1 MTKLWPNRRRRGFT
15 LIEVM
20 VVLVLV
26 AVLSGVMIAE
36 MAGTFEDALLRSTGR
51 EVISICA
58 LASSRSI
65 TLLQPH
71 TVVIDPRENRYAIE
85 RPQLEKENRAGS
97 RTLRDTHGG
106 EGQFDP
112 RIQIDIR
119 NPRRAGTEEENASRG
134 QSPPSPE
141 AQPGAITFYP
151 DGTADAREILL
162 RDRTGVELTLRVNPV
177 TSRVRVVESEQE

>member
-1 MTKLWPNRRRRGFT
+1 MTKLRPNRRRRGFT

-85 RPQLEKENRAGS
+85 RPQLEKENRSGS

-134 QSPPSPE
+134 QSPPAPRG
-141 AQPGAITFYP
+141 AARRDHILPGRNR
-151 DGTADAREILL
+151 G
-162 RDRTGVELTLRVNPV
+162 RTGDPAARPNRGGTHPPGEP
-177 TSRVRVVESEQE
+177 SHIESPRGGT